1 MSNIEKLKREGLAAR
16 VTWDFGADT
25 LPIDDRPRLNV
36 EAHTVRCRVCG
47 KLCARPHSG
56 PRSRRRTSQCPP
68 SST

>member
-1 MSNIEKLKREGLAAR
+1 MSNIEKLKREGLAAP

-47 KLCARPHSG
+47 RPTASG
-56 PRSRRRTSQCPP
+56 HACTHADPP
-68 SST
+68 GRGL